1 MANRMKNIIHIK
13 KSGLAAWAALFI
25 IAGAIGY
32 DAAAQ
37 SPVLVIRPNGK
48 DFKEVVKSLSDDLS
62 NDAKIYET
70 VIEPRINE
78 TAIDSA
84 MRKYAPSAIVL
95 MDNNSISYYKKFCK
109 LSPDSAQSIPSISIM
124 GILVGNAISG
134 IENAEAISY
143 EIPIVTSVINLR
155 LLIGTP
161 IRKVGIV
168 HRELMKN
175 LIEQNREAC
184 ARENINIICR
194 VIPNKAGSLSL
205 PLKKAIN
212 ELLTDEHVDA
222 LWIPNDNILIS
233 PAFLTEVWIP
243 QVNKFKKP
251 VIVGIEVLASPS
263 LDFGMLAV
271 IPDHNALGVQAAS
284 LIINAKENNWK
295 VHTGNV
301 DPSLSVYKI
310 LNLRKAQELYNIK
323 KENCKNIDKILE

>member
-1 MANRMKNIIHIK
+1 MGNRMKNIIHIK

-25 IAGAIGY
+25 IACAIGY
-32 DAAAQ
+32 DSEAQ

-48 DFKEVVKSLSDDLS
+48 DFKEVIKSLSDDLG
-62 NDAKIYET
+62 NEAKIYET

-78 TAIDSA
+78 TAIDNA
-84 MRKYAPSAIVL
+84 MSKYAPSAIVL
-95 MDNNSISYYKKFCK
+95 MDNNSISYYKKYCK
-109 LSPDSAQSIPSISIM
+109 LLPDSAQNIPSISIM

-161 IRKVGIV
+161 IQKVGIV
-168 HRELMKN
+168 HRELMKG

-194 VIPNKAGSLSL
+194 VIPNKAVFLNL

-243 QVNKFKKP
+243 QINKFKKP

-310 LNLRKAQELYNIK
+310 LNFKKAHELYNIK
-323 KENCKNIDKILE
+323 KENCNNIDKILE

>member
-1 MANRMKNIIHIK
+1 
-13 KSGLAAWAALFI
+13 
-25 IAGAIGY
+25 
-32 DAAAQ
+32 
-37 SPVLVIRPNGK
+37 
-48 DFKEVVKSLSDDLS
+48 
-62 NDAKIYET
+62 
-70 VIEPRINE
+70 
-78 TAIDSA
+78 
-84 MRKYAPSAIVL
+84 
-95 MDNNSISYYKKFCK
+95 
-109 LSPDSAQSIPSISIM
+109 M

>member
-1 MANRMKNIIHIK
+1 MGNRMKNIIHIK

-32 DAAAQ
+32 DAVAQ

-78 TAIDSA
+78 NAIESA

-95 MDNNSISYYKKFCK
+95 MDNNSISYYKKYSK
-109 LSPDSAQSIPSISIM
+109 LLPDSAQNIPSISIM

-168 HRELMKN
+168 HRELMKD
-175 LIEQNREAC
+175 LIEQNRGAC
-184 ARENINIICR
+184 ARENINIISR
-194 VIPNKAGSLSL
+194 VIPNKAGFLSL

-243 QVNKFKKP
+243 QINKFKKP